1 MEPLE
6 IIILLGMVVSTLLL
20 WFIQYVNN
28 KVCALNSRIDDVVEK
43 RQKKVRK
50 KEINKNGNE

>member
-20 WFIQYVNN
+20 WFLQHVNN
-28 KVCALNSRIDDVVEK
+28 KVCVLNSRMDVMEK
-43 RQKKVRK
+43 ASE
-50 KEINKNGNE
+50 KEKASE